1 MLNFANTVLDLLK
14 EESLHKWFKRNKGKG
29 WIDCKKSKPGKL
41 VPCGRQK
48 GTKGPSKGYPACRPT
63 LSQCSGSSTR
73 KKGPKR
79 IKWSK
84 NK

>member
-1 MLNFANTVLDLLK
+1 MVNFEHTVLELLK
-14 EESLHKWFKRNKGKG
+14 EESLHQWFKHNKGKG

-63 LSQCSGSSTR
+63 LSQCTGSAQR

-84 NK
+84 KK